1 MVILELIH
9 AHELRPSPVVLVD
22 LSAPAGMVRCKS
34 DRSTSA
40 FIRTRPTE
48 WQPLDSSFGDAFE
61 RGLPAKLIV
70 GDSR

>member
-22 LSAPAGMVRCKS
+22 SSTPAGMVRFTA

-48 WQPLDSSFGDAFE
+48 WLPLDPSFGDGV
-61 RGLPAKLIV
+61 RTRLVRKINCWRL
-70 GDSR
+70 